1 MIRENIFAIS
11 RVLLAGSLALGSAP
25 PSLAQENTPPATLP
39 QPAQKEPAAPA
50 VKMLMGYVELVDDPR
65 YDEDRAEAEI
75 PVRPL
80 GRPFDATAVGISD
93 AEQIGK
99 VIGVDFAIERK
110 SGQNIEELIAATQA
124 WSEQGVGFIL
134 ADLPAPQLLELADA
148 LIDRDMMIFN
158 VAAPE
163 DALRGESCREN
174 VIHVIPSYTMLADA
188 LVQYLAFRNW
198 RKILVLQGPLE
209 GDAQMVAAVERAAQ
223 RFGAQIV
230 EVRPFQL
237 TNDPRQREQSNVAL
251 VTSDADYDV
260 VFVADTDGEF
270 ARYVPYATQ
279 LPRPVVGAAG
289 LVPSAW
295 HWSWERHGAPQ
306 LNSRFEKAA
315 GRRMAGE
322 DWAAWTAIK
331 AVVQSVL
338 RSKSTDFQPVKDY
351 LLGER
356 LTIDG
361 FKGNPLSVRSWDH
374 QIRQP
379 ILLTVGNAVIARAPL
394 EGFLHQTNE
403 LDTLG
408 VDEPETACQF

>member
-1 MIRENIFAIS
+1 MIRKLAFFHA
-11 RVLLAGSLALGSAP
+11 VLAGSLALACAQPSFAQEAAP
-25 PSLAQENTPPATLP
+25 PTAP
-39 QPAQKEPAAPA
+39 QPGAQQEPAAHA
-50 VKMLMGYVELVDDPR
+50 KKVLMGYVELAEDPR
-65 YDEDRAEAEI
+65 YNEDYAYAQV

-80 GRPFDATAVGISD
+80 GRPFDATSVGIAD
-93 AEQIGK
+93 AAQIGK
-99 VIGVDFAIERK
+99 VIGVDFGVERK
-110 SGQNIEELIAATQA
+110 TGANIEELVLAVQS
-124 WSEQGVGFIL
+124 WSDQGTGFVL
-134 ADLPAPQLLELADA
+134 ADLPAAELLQLSDA
-148 LIDRDMMIFN
+148 LRDRDVVIFN
-158 VAAPE
+158 LAAPE

-174 VIHVIPSYTMLADA
+174 LVHVIPSYAMMADA
-188 LVQYLAFRNW
+188 LVQYLTFRNW
-198 RKILVLQGPLE
+198 RNILVLQGPLD
-209 GDAQMVAAVERAAQ
+209 GDAQMTAAVQRAAQ
-223 RFGAQIV
+223 KFGARIV
-230 EVRPFQL
+230 EVRPFEL
-237 TNDPRQREQSNVAL
+237 TNDPRRREQSNVAL
-251 VTSDADYDV
+251 VTADADYDV
-260 VFVADTDGEF
+260 VLVADTDGEF

-279 LPRPVVGAAG
+279 FPRPVVGAAG

-315 GRRMAGE
+315 GRRMGGE

-338 RSKSTDFQPVKDY
+338 RSKSTEFQPVKDY

-356 LTIDG
+356 LNLDG

-379 ILLTVGNAVIARAPL
+379 ILLSTGNAVIERAPL

-408 VDEPETACQF
+408 MDAPETACQF

>member
-1 MIRENIFAIS
+1 
-11 RVLLAGSLALGSAP
+11 
-25 PSLAQENTPPATLP
+25 
-39 QPAQKEPAAPA
+39 
-50 VKMLMGYVELVDDPR
+50 MLMGYVELASDPR
-65 YDEDRAEAEI
+65 YDEDRAYAEV

-80 GRPFDATAVGISD
+80 GRPFDATAVGVGD
-93 AEQIGK
+93 AAQIGK
-99 VIGVDFAIERK
+99 VIGVDFAVERK
-110 SGQNIEELIAATQA
+110 TGQNIDELITAAQA
-124 WSEQGVGFIL
+124 WSEQGIGFIL
-134 ADLPAPQLLELADA
+134 ADLPAPQLLQLSDA
-148 LIDRDMMIFN
+148 LSERDVMIFN
-158 VAAPE
+158 LAAPE
-163 DALRGESCREN
+163 DALRGESCRAN
-174 VIHVIPSYTMLADA
+174 VVHVIPSYSMLADA
-188 LVQYLAFRNW
+188 LVQYLSFRNW
-198 RKILVLQGPLE
+198 RNILVLQGPLE

-223 RFGAQIV
+223 RFGAEIV

-237 TNDPRQREQSNVAL
+237 TNDPRRREQSNVAL
-251 VTSDADYDV
+251 VTADADYDV
-260 VFVADTDGEF
+260 VLVADTDGEF
-270 ARYVPYATQ
+270 ARYVPFATQ
-279 LPRPVVGAAG
+279 FPRPVVGAAG

-315 GRRMAGE
+315 GRHMGGE

-338 RSKSTDFQPVKDY
+338 RSKSTEFQPVKDY

-356 LTIDG
+356 LNLDG

-379 ILLTVGNAVIARAPL
+379 ILLSAGNAVIERAPL

-408 VDEPETACQF
+408 VDAPETACQF